1 MVETRW
7 PSQPEGMDTPTR
19 IRTNL
24 PNSTNLPTI
33 RFLRSRRL
41 LGAIGALALIGLGA
55 AHTITNAGGFAADP
69 DASWPLFL
77 AFGVGVSLVLWA
89 LAVIAW
95 RYSRRGVGRVTR
107 VIIAVVGVLLC
118 LMAVNVL
125 RVHPEIILSP
135 AGPGLWSLIGGPT
148 LLATALLPARVR

>member
-1 MVETRW
+1 MVERRW
-7 PSQPEGMDTPTR
+7 PGQPEGMDTPTR
-19 IRTNL
+19 TRTNL
-24 PNSTNLPTI
+24 LNRTTTPTI
-33 RFLRSRRL
+33 RFFRSRRL

-77 AFGVGVSLVLWA
+77 IFGVGVSLVLWVI
-89 LAVIAW
+89 AVIVW
-95 RYSRRGVGRVTR
+95 RFSRRGVGRVMR

-118 LMAVNVL
+118 LMAANVL

-135 AGPGLWSLIGGPT
+135 AGPGLWSLIGGPA
-148 LLATALLPARVR
+148 LLTAALLPVRVR

>member
-1 MVETRW
+1 
-7 PSQPEGMDTPTR
+7 MDTPTSTPTN
-19 IRTNL
+19 ILNRTH
-24 PNSTNLPTI
+24 PPTI
-33 RFLRSRRL
+33 RFFRARRL

-77 AFGVGVSLVLWA
+77 IFGVGVSLVLWA
-89 LAVIAW
+89 IAVIAW

-125 RVHPEIILSP
+125 RVHPDIVLSP
-135 AGPGLWSLIGGPT
+135 AGPGLWSLIGGPA
-148 LLATALLPARVR
+148 LLATALLPVRVR